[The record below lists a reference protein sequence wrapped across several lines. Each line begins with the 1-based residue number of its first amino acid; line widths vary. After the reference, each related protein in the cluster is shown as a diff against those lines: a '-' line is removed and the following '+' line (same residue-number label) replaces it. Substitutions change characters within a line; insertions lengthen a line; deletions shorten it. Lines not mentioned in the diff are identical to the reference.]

1 MVRLFKKI
9 FQDGEGTEA
18 PRDRIDLEEL
28 MAEIREREDGDIP
41 RGRKIHQFGYGIFEI
56 RLDRDI
62 TERYRVTVM
71 NGRERVYSF
80 TVKAGEGDYEIL
92 REGFDR
98 ILEYLDGER
107 DPSGLPDDSRL
118 KGHYYGR

>member
-1 MVRLFKKI
+1 MFRFLKKM
-9 FQDGEGTEA
+9 FQNGEGTEA

-28 MAEIREREDGDIP
+28 IEEIREREAGEIP
-41 RGRKIHQFGYGIFEI
+41 RGRKIHQFEYGIFEV

-80 TVKAGEGDYEIL
+80 TVKGGEGDYEIL
-92 REGFDR
+92 REGYDR

-107 DPSGLPDDSRL
+107 NPSGLPDNTTL
-118 KGHYYGR
+118 KGHFYGD